1 VLAAIT
7 KLSSRQYG
15 LFSRGQAA
23 DLGIDDCMLWR
34 ALTSGRITSEAGGV
48 YGFPG
53 WPDSWYRRLW
63 RAYLATGPH
72 AVVSFETAAAIHQLT
87 GFPRGRIV
95 LTTPHGDHHW
105 HGLCEMRQ
113 RTDLSPGHITVIEG
127 LRVTTPVRTLFD
139 ISAMA
144 GPQRLAVAVEDA
156 HITGQCPLEVLQQF
170 YDELRRPGKRGMKK
184 LGHILAERGPGYVPP
199 QSWLQR
205 RLVNVLVAGGLPKPK
220 LEVQLPWR
228 AERESR
234 ADALYDDYSRIL
246 IESDGRRWHVRVDQ
260 MAEDRR
266 RDREAQN
273 HGYRPYRFVYQELRY
288 DPEIVVETIRDAR
301 AA

>member
-1 VLAAIT
+1 MLAAIT
-7 KLSSRQYG
+7 NISSRQYG
-15 LFSRGQAA
+15 LFSRAQAA
-23 DLGIDDCMLWR
+23 DLDIDDCMLWR
-34 ALTSGRITSEAGGV
+34 GLTAGRITQEAEGV

-53 WPDSWYRRLW
+53 WPDSWFRRLW

-72 AVVSFETAAAIHQLT
+72 AVVSFETAAALHWLT

-105 HGLCEMRQ
+105 HGLCEVRQ
-113 RTDLSPGHITVIEG
+113 RTDLSTDHVVVIQG
-127 LRVTTPVRTLFD
+127 LRVTTVVRTLFD
-139 ISAMA
+139 LCATA
-144 GPQRLAVAVEDA
+144 GSQRLALAVEDA
-156 HITGQCPLEVLQQF
+156 HITGQCRLEVLQAF
-170 YDELRRPGKRGMKK
+170 FDELRRPGKRGMKK
-184 LGHILAERGPGYVPP
+184 LGRILAERGPGYVPP

-205 RLVNVLVAGGLPKPK
+205 RLVNVLCAGGLPKPR

-228 AERESR
+228 TERESR
-234 ADALYDDYSRIL
+234 TDALYDDTLIL
-246 IESDGRRWHVRVDQ
+246 MEADGRRWHTRVDQ

-273 HGYRPYRFVYQELRY
+273 HGYRPYRFVYEELRY
-288 DPEIVVETIRDAR
+288 DPEMVVKTIREAR

>member
-7 KLSSRQYG
+7 NISSRQYG
-15 LFSRGQAA
+15 LFSRAQAA
-23 DLGIDDCMLWR
+23 GLGIDDCMLWR
-34 ALTSGRITSEAGGV
+34 ALTAGRITQEAEGV

-53 WPDSWYRRLW
+53 WPDSWFRRLW

-72 AVVSFETAAAIHQLT
+72 AVVSFETAAALHGLT
-87 GFPRGRIV
+87 GFLRGRIV

-105 HGLCEMRQ
+105 HGLCEVRQ
-113 RTDLSPGHITVIEG
+113 RTDLSPDHVVVIQG
-127 LRVTTPVRTLFD
+127 LRVTTVVRTLFD
-139 ISAMA
+139 LSATA
-144 GPQRLAVAVEDA
+144 RPQRLAVAVEDA
-156 HITGQCPLEVLQQF
+156 HITGQCRLEILQGF
-170 YDELRRPGKRGMKK
+170 FDELRRPGKRGMAK
-184 LGHILAERGPGYVPP
+184 LRRILAERGPGYVPP

-205 RLVNVLVAGGLPKPK
+205 RLVTVLCAGGLPKPL

-228 AERESR
+228 TERQSR
-234 ADALYDDYSRIL
+234 TDALYDDTLIL
-246 IESDGRRWHVRVDQ
+246 MEADGRRWHTRVDQ

-273 HGYRPYRFVYQELRY
+273 HGYRAYRFVYQELRY
-288 DPEIVVETIRDAR
+288 DPEMVVETIREAR